1 MDRFRVV
8 FKCNQKPDERKFLGG
23 YEKGKNYIGRS
34 FNGLFQISPKWGSSL
49 PTRVIP
55 RKVFDQY
62 FELIHN

>member
-1 MDRFRVV
+1 MDRFRVE
-8 FKCNQKPDERKFLGG
+8 FKCNQKPDERGFFGG

-55 RKVFDQY
+55 RKIFDQY
-62 FELIHN
+62 FELVHS